1 LESKFYAMDSPKDV
15 LKRLGIPEKQAAEL
29 LSISR
34 TKPISSGEDYISAG
48 QTPKTF
54 AIVINGLFRY
64 YYIDEKGNEFTK
76 GFIPAATVLSAY
88 SAMRYE
94 ASSFFYIQA
103 LEDSEIL
110 EIDYKKWLLLQQE
123 DSFWDKFLIQA
134 LEKGYFTKEKRERE
148 LLLLDAEARYKIFTT
163 EFPDLEKRIKLQIVA
178 SYLGIQPES
187 LSRIRKNKPA

>member
-1 LESKFYAMDSPKDV
+1 MESKFYAMDSPKDV

-34 TKPISSGEDYISAG
+34 TKSISRGEDYISAG

-94 ASSFFYIQA
+94 TSSFFYIQA

-134 LEKGYFTKEKRERE
+134 LEKGYFIKEKRERE

>member
-1 LESKFYAMDSPKDV
+1 MDSPKDV

-48 QTPKTF
+48 QIPKTF

-94 ASSFFYIQA
+94 TSSFFYIQA

-123 DSFWDKFLIQA
+123 DSFGTSF
-134 LEKGYFTKEKRERE
+134 
-148 LLLLDAEARYKIFTT
+148 
-163 EFPDLEKRIKLQIVA
+163 
-178 SYLGIQPES
+178 
-187 LSRIRKNKPA
+187 LSRRWKKDILPKKKRKGIAFTGCRSAL

>member
-1 LESKFYAMDSPKDV
+1 LESKFYVMVNPKDI

-34 TKPISSGEDYISAG
+34 TKSISSGEDYISAG
-48 QTPKTF
+48 QTPRTF

-64 YYIDEKGNEFTK
+64 YYIDEKGYEFTK
-76 GFIPAATVLSAY
+76 GFIPADTVLSAC
-88 SAMRYE
+88 SAMRYGT
-94 ASSFFYIQA
+94 SSYFYIQA

-110 EIDYKKWLLLQQE
+110 EIDYKKWLLLQQQ
-123 DSFWDKFLIQA
+123 DALWDKFLIQA
-134 LEKGYFTKEKRERE
+134 LEKGYFIKEKRERE